1 MDSMAGGMQL
11 SRAQVIAGPLMLR
24 SLPLM
29 VSGRGSSEEPQEELG
44 QWGRIC
50 VCQCCLPMHLG
61 ILNSGAVAWMGTAQV
76 CLPYMFYVGFFF
88 CIVIVFSLAD

>member
-1 MDSMAGGMQL
+1 MKKRILIVYATYGSGHKA
-11 SRAQVIAGPLMLR
+11 IAKYINNYFLNK
-24 SLPLM
+24 
-29 VSGRGSSEEPQEELG
+29 
-44 QWGRIC
+44 RIKERKC